1 MDRGF
6 SDIGDKSKQVVDI
19 LMGGKQK
26 LAFLK
31 KTLKKNTDPF
41 AKGWPTIEDLLAFD
55 KRVFVA
61 WRKASEY
68 TGEDQFP
75 FEASELHEKF
85 MHIIDFYFEMELLM
99 LKQSTVAR
107 QKYLLITSNLLRKFS
122 EFIKEMI
129 VVLPER

>member
-1 MDRGF
+1 
-6 SDIGDKSKQVVDI
+6 
-19 LMGGKQK
+19 MGGNQK

-31 KTLKKNTDPF
+31 KTSKKNTDPF

-55 KRVFVA
+55 KRALLA

-75 FEASELHEKF
+75 FSASELHEKF

-99 LKQSTVAR
+99 LKQSTAAR
-107 QKYLLITSNLLRKFS
+107 QKYLLMTSNLLRKFCD
-122 EFIKEMI
+122 FIKEMI
-129 VVLPER
+129 VVLPGR